1 MFERFS
7 REARGAVIA
16 AQQVARATTSRTI
29 DTRHVLVALAEGSG
43 PAATALRKTGVD
55 VDRFTTAL
63 RSELTTA
70 GLDPEALASVGI
82 DLAAVRERTD
92 AVFGPGALDRAGH
105 SPGHIPFTRD
115 ARKALELA
123 LRETLRLKQK
133 TIDGRHLLLGILRAD
148 CPGRDALTEQGIDL
162 DELRRVLEDLDVP
175 GSRSA

>member
-7 REARGAVIA
+7 REARAAVIA
-16 AQQVARATTSRTI
+16 AQQVAHATTSRTI
-29 DTRHVLVALAEGSG
+29 DTRHVLVALAEEVG
-43 PAATALRKTGVD
+43 PAATALRDAGVD
-55 VDRFTTAL
+55 VDRFTTDL
-63 RSELTTA
+63 RSALTAA
-70 GLDPEALASVGI
+70 GLDPEALASLGI

-115 ARKALELA
+115 AKKALELA
-123 LRETLRLKQK
+123 LRETTRLKQK

-148 CPGRDALTEQGIDL
+148 CPGRDALTERGIDL
-162 DELRRVLEDLDVP
+162 DELRQALENLDAP

>member
-16 AQQVARATTSRTI
+16 AQQVAREAASRTV
-29 DTRHVLVALAEGSG
+29 DTRHVLVALAAGVG
-43 PAATALRKTGVD
+43 PAATALRNAGVD

-63 RSELTTA
+63 RSELTAA
-70 GLDPEALASVGI
+70 GLDPEALASLGI
-82 DLAAVRERTD
+82 DLASVRERTD
-92 AVFGPGALDRAGH
+92 AVFGAGALDRAGH

-115 ARKALELA
+115 AKKALELA

-148 CPGRDALTEQGIDL
+148 CPGRDALTERGIDL
-162 DELRRVLEDLDVP
+162 DELRRALEDLDAP